1 MANTTLLSYI
11 PEPLEGYFSM
21 KFLEKKNVSVPARNL
36 ESILNFVENILCI
49 KF

>member
-21 KFLEKKNVSVPARNL
+21 KFLEKKMSQYLP
-36 ESILNFVENILCI
+36 EI
-49 KF
+49 

>member
-1 MANTTLLSYI
+1 MANTTLLNYI

-21 KFLEKKNVSVPARNL
+21 KFLEKKVSVPARNL